1 LADYSDH
8 EQAEKLAAWWKQY
21 GPSAIAGVAIGLA
34 LLFGYRYWTQYQEQ
48 HRVDASLLYEQM
60 LTARAQKPTEAI
72 GLANKLMGDYSAT
85 PYAGMAALTLA
96 RQQYEAGDR
105 AAARTALSWAVANAK
120 GATMHAARLR
130 LARLQLEAGELD
142 AAQASIEVKNM
153 GGFEPEYYELRG
165 DLSLARGQRAE
176 ARDAYREAVRR
187 TPTDSSYLRLLTMK
201 LDDLGSEE
209 SL

>member
-1 LADYSDH
+1 MADYSDH
-8 EQAEKLAAWWKQY
+8 EQAEKLSAWWKQY
-21 GPSAIAGVAIGLA
+21 GPSAIAGVAIGLV

-48 HRVDASLLYEQM
+48 HRVDASALHEQM
-60 LTARAQKPTEAI
+60 LAARAQKPAEATSI
-72 GLANKLMGDYSAT
+72 AKKLMEDYSGT

-130 LARLQLEAGELD
+130 LARLHLEAGELD
-142 AAQASIEVKNM
+142 AVQTLLEVKNM

-165 DLSLARGQRAE
+165 DLALARGRRVE

-187 TPTDSSYLRLLTMK
+187 TPADSSYLRLLTMK

-209 SL
+209 SP

>member
-1 LADYSDH
+1 MADYSDH
-8 EQAEKLAAWWKQY
+8 DQAEKLAAWWKQY
-21 GPSAIAGVAIGLA
+21 GPSAIAGVAIGLG

-48 HRVDASLLYEQM
+48 QRVDASVLYEQM
-60 LTARAQKPTEAI
+60 LSARAQKPADAI
-72 GLANKLMGDYSAT
+72 GMANRLMGDYSGT

-142 AAQASIEVKNM
+142 AAQVSIEVKNM

-165 DLSLARGQRAE
+165 DVALARGQRTE

-187 TPTDSSYLRLLTMK
+187 TPATSSYLRLLTMK

>member
-1 LADYSDH
+1 MADYSDH
-8 EQAEKLAAWWKQY
+8 DQAEKLAAWWKQY
-21 GPSAIAGVAIGLA
+21 GPSAIAGVAIGLG

-48 HRVDASLLYEQM
+48 RRVDASALYEQ
-60 LTARAQKPTEAI
+60 LLAARAQKPMDATGI
-72 GLANKLMGDYSAT
+72 ANRLMGDYSAT

-130 LARLQLEAGELD
+130 LARLQFEAGELD

-153 GGFEPEYYELRG
+153 DGFEPEYYELRG
-165 DLSLARGQRAE
+165 DLALARGQRNE

-187 TPTDSSYLRLLTMK
+187 TPVNSSYLRLLTMK

>member
-21 GPSAIAGVAIGLA
+21 GPSAIAGVAIGLG

-48 HRVDASLLYEQM
+48 HRVDASALYEQM
-60 LTARAQKPTEAI
+60 LVARAQKPVEATGI
-72 GLANKLMGDYSAT
+72 AKKLMENYSGT
-85 PYAGMAALTLA
+85 SYAGMAALTLA

-105 AAARTALSWAVANAK
+105 AAARAALSWAVANAK
-120 GATMHAARLR
+120 GATLHAARLR
-130 LARLQLEAGELD
+130 LARLHLETGELD
-142 AAQASIEVKNM
+142 AAQMLVEIKNM

-165 DLSLARGQRAE
+165 DLLLARERRVE

-187 TPTDSSYLRLLTMK
+187 TPADSSYLRLLRMK

-209 SL
+209 SP

>member
-1 LADYSDH
+1 MADYSDH
-8 EQAEKLAAWWKQY
+8 EQAEKLSAWWRQY
-21 GPSAIAGVAIGLA
+21 GLSAVAGIAIGLV

-48 HRVDASLLYEQM
+48 QRVDASALHEQM
-60 LTARAQKPTEAI
+60 LAVRAQKPAEAAGI
-72 GLANKLMGDYSAT
+72 ARKLMEEYGAT

-105 AAARTALSWAVANAK
+105 AAARTALSWAVANAN
-120 GATMHAARLR
+120 GATLHAARLR
-130 LARLQLEAGELD
+130 LARLHLEAGELD
-142 AAQASIEVKNM
+142 AVQALLGVKNM

-165 DLSLARGQRAE
+165 DLSLARGRRVE

-187 TPTDSSYLRLLTMK
+187 TPADSGYLRLLAMK

-209 SL
+209 SP